1 MKFYGGTVTGSLTV
15 NGTQTING
23 TLTAQTLVVQTIT
36 SSISRIT
43 GSTQFGSS
51 SINTHQFTGS
61 VLVTGS
67 QTITGTST
75 TTGTTNI
82 GNATAN
88 SSLVFKTGGSTNYSG
103 NITTDSNADILNI
116 NAGSATNY
124 NSGSGINLI
133 GTDRYGTKAGG
144 QLTLYAGN
152 SINNTAY
159 GYIAMETSGSERMRI
174 TYAGNVGIGTTTP
187 SDPFVVQTNINTQK
201 NVTFQNIN
209 TTDSATRQGLYLIAG
224 NRTLSFQTL
233 HNDHNYIQGTNGA
246 NLYFQQTAGGT
257 VNMTISASGNVGI
270 GTTTPTSRLDLGS
283 ATGGPLLT
291 ITDGYVKHVTS
302 GYVVGSQYYYG
313 ANLYGSI
320 AASNTGFN
328 FNTFNGVAMTIGNT
342 SYSPYL
348 KFRSGGGTTYGN
360 YIVMDNTADF
370 ICLAAG
376 TDAGYAYGPY
386 MQLVGKDRYGA
397 NTAGWIDYAAGNAS
411 GNTGYGYHGFYTAN
425 TLRMAISWTGNIGT
439 TVGGTNIYNPSDIRL
454 KRNIVEVPYGL
465 NEILN
470 LKPSKFNWREKFS
483 TSEENKD
490 LLGFIAQEVQT
501 IIPEAVESFGQ
512 DVYVKVDEVEYTV
525 ENPLRVNE
533 KFIIP
538 VLVKAIQ
545 EQQSQITALQ
555 AEVETLKNK

>member
-43 GSTQFGSS
+43 GSTQFGQLAT
-51 SINTHQFTGS
+51 NTHQFTGS
-61 VLVTGS
+61 LLVTGS
-67 QTITGTST
+67 QTITGPNTI
-75 TTGTTNI
+75 TGILSI
-82 GNATAN
+82 GNDASN
-88 SSLVFKTGGSTNYSG
+88 PSLVFKTGGSTSYIGS
-103 NITTDSNADILNI
+103 ITTNSNVDILNI

-124 NSGSGINLI
+124 NSGSGISI
-133 GTDRYGTKAGG
+133 TGTDRYGTKVGG
-144 QLTLYAGN
+144 QLILYAGN
-152 SINNTAY
+152 SVNNTSF
-159 GYIAMETSGSERMRI
+159 GYISMETSGSERMKI
-174 TYAGNVGIGTTTP
+174 TYTGNVGIGTTNPQEILHISSSSPAIRIGGARTYLL
-187 SDPFVVQTNINTQK
+187 QT
-201 NVTFQNIN
+201 VD
-209 TTDSATRQGLYLIAG
+209 TDGRFRIHD
-224 NRTLSFQTL
+224 N
-233 HNDHNYIQGTNGA
+233 
-246 NLYFQQTAGGT
+246 TAGERF
-257 VNMTISASGNVGI
+257 TITTGSGYVGI

-313 ANLYGSI
+313 AALYGQI
-320 AASNTGFN
+320 AASSTGFN
-328 FNTFNGVAMTIGNT
+328 FNAYNSLPMTFGNGG
-342 SYSPYL
+342 YSPYFQF
-348 KFRSGGGTTYGN
+348 KSGGGTTYGN
-360 YIVMDNTADF
+360 YITMDNANDF
-370 ICLAAG
+370 MCVAAG
-376 TDAGYAYGPY
+376 TDAGYAFGPY
-386 MQLVGKDRYGA
+386 LQLVGKNRYGT

-411 GNTGYGYHGFYTAN
+411 GNTGYGYHAFYTAN
-425 TLRMAISWTGNIGT
+425 TLRMAISWAGNIGT
-439 TVGGTNIYNPSDIRL
+439 TIGGTNIYNPSDIRL
-454 KRNIVEVPYGL
+454 KRNIIEVPYGL

-501 IIPEAVESFGQ
+501 VIPEAVESFGQ
-512 DVYVKVDEVEYTV
+512 DIYIKVNEVEYTV

-545 EQQSQITALQ
+545 ELK
-555 AEVETLKNK
+555 AEIDELKNK